1 MPAYQNGISKIK
13 MVALMPPNE
22 NNITWH
28 SFISLNKKPSME
40 IINGMIQRFKGTEAV
55 NRVQV
60 YQFFE
65 NGELIH
71 ELKRPS

>member
-22 NNITWH
+22 SNITWH
-28 SFISLNKKPSME
+28 SFISLNKKPAAE
-40 IINGMIQRFKGTEAV
+40 IINGMITRFKNTEAAK
-55 NRVQV
+55 RVQV

-65 NGELIH
+65 YGELVH
-71 ELKRPS
+71 EIKRPK